1 VGATLIFRHA
11 LLPTGWAQN
20 VGITISGGLITAVTP
35 GLPTIG
41 GAEAKIALPGMAN
54 VHSHTFQ
61 RAMAGLTEY
70 QTQHSSDNFW
80 TWRELMYRF
89 GLRMDPDDVEAV
101 ATHAFIEMLQ
111 GGFCSVAEFHYLH
124 HAPDG
129 RPYADIAELSVRIA
143 AAAQAAG
150 ISLLL
155 LPVFYAHADFG
166 GLPPSDGQ
174 RRFING
180 LDAYATL
187 LARCQTLAPTGIA
200 PHSLRAVTPDEL
212 TALAEMVPPG
222 TRTHIHVSEQTAE
235 VEACLAWSGA
245 RPVEFL
251 LRHAPVGDNWCLIH
265 ATHANESERAA
276 IAASGA
282 AIGLCPL
289 TEANLGD
296 GIFPASEHGSAF
308 GIGTDSNILIGVP
321 EELRQLEYA
330 QRLARRQRNVMAQG
344 AATATTLYAR
354 AQAGG
359 AQALGQPAG
368 LAPGAPAHIIA
379 FPGDNPDV
387 ALAQAV
393 FASRTP
399 VPLDVWSAG
408 EQRITAGRHPLAE
421 RSKKRFE
428 QVVKKLLA

>member
-1 VGATLIFRHA
+1 MGATLIFRHA

-265 ATHANESERAA
+265 ATHANES
-276 IAASGA
+276 
-282 AIGLCPL
+282 
-289 TEANLGD
+289 
-296 GIFPASEHGSAF
+296 
-308 GIGTDSNILIGVP
+308 NILIGVP

-359 AQALGQPAG
+359 AQALGQPVG

-379 FPGDNPDV
+379 IPGDNPDV

-399 VPLDVWSAG
+399 VLLDVWSAG
-408 EQRITAGRHPLAE
+408 EQRIPAGRHPLAE